1 MTTFKRLFAIT
12 ILTFYILSCSNN
24 KDNTYEEPIK
34 EISVGQIDFKIYK
47 KSYGTNVSKDG
58 SQLDTSIGYFL
69 QVNLGITNKSS
80 EQIKFDTSMFR
91 LTNSAGRTFPFSN
104 NYSEVFNY
112 SDTCLNEVEVPANST
127 KHGFIIFNVPTIDE
141 YILELNNGSW
151 TKDKTSFVIKPV
163 D

>member
-1 MTTFKRLFAIT
+1 
-12 ILTFYILSCSNN
+12 
-24 KDNTYEEPIK
+24 
-34 EISVGQIDFKIYK
+34 
-47 KSYGTNVSKDG
+47 
-58 SQLDTSIGYFL
+58 
-69 QVNLGITNKSS
+69 
-80 EQIKFDTSMFR
+80 MFR

-112 SDTCLNEVEVPANST
+112 IDTCLNEVEVPANST

-141 YILELNNGSW
+141 DILELNNGNW

>member
-1 MTTFKRLFAIT
+1 MTLSFRHFAFI
-12 ILTFYILSCSNN
+12 ILTTLLLSCSND
-24 KDNTYEEPIK
+24 KIDTYEKPIK
-34 EISVGQIDFKIYK
+34 EIAVGQIDYTIYK
-47 KSYGTNVSKDG
+47 KSYGTNISKDG
-58 SQLDTSIGYFL
+58 SQLDTSNGYFL
-69 QVNLGITNKSS
+69 QVNIGVTNKSS

-112 SDTCLNEVEVPANST
+112 IDTCLNGLEIPSNST
-127 KHGFIIFNVPTIDE
+127 KKGFLIFNIPSTDE

-151 TKDKTSFVIKPV
+151 TKEKTSFVVKPV